1 MTTLRPDARAAG
13 WAMAGMAATAL
24 LCGAAAVALAAER
37 RAPVVMLDLGVL
49 PATAPAVAAI
59 AETAPRVMEAMP
71 LAPAEPEMP
80 EAAPDLP
87 QADTAP
93 ELAAIAPPVLTA
105 PELPVHA
112 DLTLP
117 PPSEKQE
124 AEVKTAAENAKPRPE
139 QKTVKEKTA
148 EKPDVT
154 ETAEARPRVKE
165 EASPPASTAIA
176 PRAGSKAK
184 GGVISPA
191 AYAKAVMKK
200 VRAAK
205 KKPGAGKGVVVIGF
219 TIEKDG
225 SLAGVKVLQSSG
237 NGAFD
242 KIALDHIRRS
252 APFPA
257 PPEGAARNYSF
268 EFVGK

>member
-1 MTTLRPDARAAG
+1 MTGFRPNARAVG
-13 WAMAGMAATAL
+13 WAMAGAAAVAL

-37 RAPVVMLDLGVL
+37 QAPVLFLDLGAMP
-49 PATAPAVAAI
+49 PAAAAVAAI
-59 AETAPRVMEAMP
+59 AETAPQVTEATP

-93 ELAAIAPPVLTA
+93 KLAAAAPLVVPV
-105 PELPVHA
+105 PELPVQA
-112 DLTLP
+112 DLALP
-117 PPSEKQE
+117 RPEKRE
-124 AEVKTAAENAKPRPE
+124 AEVKKVTATAKPKPKSKPEPEPE
-139 QKTVKEKTA
+139 QKTVKA
-148 EKPDVT
+148 GAPSL
-154 ETAEARPRVKE
+154 
-165 EASPPASTAIA
+165 ASNASASM
-176 PRAGSKAK
+176 AGSKTK
-184 GGVISPA
+184 GGAVSPA
-191 AYAKAVMKK
+191 AYAKAVLKK

-205 KKPGAGKGVVVIGF
+205 KKTGAGKGSVVVGF
-219 TIEKDG
+219 TIGKDG

-237 NGAFD
+237 NDSLD

-257 PPEGAARNYSF
+257 PPEGAKRSYSF